1 MEEQVKPFT
10 TGQVLDYLSSS
21 AGSGFV
27 IVPASGKAC
36 C

>member
-1 MEEQVKPFT
+1 MEEQVKPYT
-10 TGQVLDYLSSS
+10 AGQVLDYLNSS